1 MQTDVEHSKGKKRNR
16 RSRKDENE
24 IERSDDAKM
33 SDASTE
39 EANVMSQERH
49 ELEQACSSETKQMK
63 EKTSRSGSFMS
74 RCGPDGTNATAE
86 GKKGIPAHRQSINVM
101 HAQVHTA
108 ATKGNKYSINE
119 IICSDCWLL

>member
-1 MQTDVEHSKGKKRNR
+1 
-16 RSRKDENE
+16 
-24 IERSDDAKM
+24 
-33 SDASTE
+33 
-39 EANVMSQERH
+39 
-49 ELEQACSSETKQMK
+49 
-63 EKTSRSGSFMS
+63 MS

-119 IICSDCWLL
+119 IDEKGFLNWLKQNSEDQQKRKEHASAHQG